1 MKKTINLKLSAS
13 ALLVFAF
20 TAATA
25 QDAVPAAGGDANG
38 AGGSAAYSVGQVVY
52 TSVSGTGSVN
62 QGVQQPYVVSTTG
75 INTRPDIQ
83 LSMSVYPNPSI
94 TSITLNVGKQDLQN
108 LSFQL
113 LDVQGKLVAS
123 EKITASESIIKMEE
137 YAAGNYFLKVLEFS
151 TELKTFQIIKN

>member
-25 QDAVPAAGGDANG
+25 QDAVPAAGGDATG
-38 AGGSAAYSVGQVVY
+38 VGGSAAYSVGQVVY

-62 QGVQQPYVVSTTG
+62 QGVQQPYVIIATG
-75 INTRPDIQ
+75 VNNHPDIH

-94 TSITLNVGKQDLQN
+94 TFITLNLGKLDFLN
-108 LSFQL
+108 MSYQL

-123 EKITASESIIKMEE
+123 EKITSSESMIKMEE
-137 YAAGNYFLKVLEFS
+137 YAAGNYFLKVLDFS
-151 TELKTFQIIKN
+151 TDLKTFQIIKN

>member
-1 MKKTINLKLSAS
+1 MKKTIKLKLSAFT
-13 ALLVFAF
+13 LLVFAF
-20 TAATA
+20 TAASA
-25 QDAVPAAGGDANG
+25 QDAVPAAGGDASG
-38 AGGSAAYSVGQVVY
+38 LGGSAAYSVGQVVY

-94 TSITLNVGKQDLQN
+94 TSITLNVGKQALQN

-137 YAAGNYFLKVLEFS
+137 YAAGNYFLKVLDFS
-151 TELKTFQIIKN
+151 TDLKTFQIIKN